1 VVVRVLRREAKHC
14 GFDSCRNKIY
24 FVLYIEMNEML
35 AIQRFS
41 PKARR
46 FVALQ
51 QGQLE
56 LKMKEIIV
64 DFLSD
69 FRGCLHCAAMSTSI
83 TK

>member
-1 VVVRVLRREAKHC
+1 
-14 GFDSCRNKIY
+14 
-24 FVLYIEMNEML
+24 MNEML